1 MALST
6 RYLTENEIDEM
17 AHAALD
23 SYEMT
28 GDKAAAFR
36 AAREHAADEMGV
48 RATQAQCATAFQ
60 RAMVGWTA
68 RVARVK
74 ARVGA

>member
-1 MALST
+1 MRT
-6 RYLTENEIDEM
+6 TYLTSSQIDEM
-17 AHAALD
+17 AEAALD

-60 RAMVGWTA
+60 RAMVGWMA

-74 ARVGA
+74 SEVGA